1 MQCKDLYTN
10 LASDMFS
17 VPCSQVTPEM
27 RRVAK
32 SRAFAHAYTP
42 KKQASGGTYTAR
54 VSGVTC
60 DGKVRVDA
68 VVDHVEPQ
76 RKVCKHRAL
85 GVAFGMPDIEV
96 TPNPN
101 PANFTKIEEHVL
113 AMYNTGKDDK
123 QRADEYEALLLKAF
137 PGVRECRREFGRPLM
152 ASDFDN
158 ALRAMVNSQVAVRK
172 AVRGRGIPAGSLA
185 SRVTRLAEIAD
196 NAKWRGEQLRRAR
209 TDLEAVS
216 KRLHQATMAVS
227 KLRDVGQAA
236 GLPWGI
242 GFADH
247 DPATRLEALQDAI
260 RGRRFICASH
270 SSKVK
275 AEAADQV
282 AEAKRKARA
291 AVNHAAFAAG
301 MIGLAVGGLLGVIF
315 AG

>member
-32 SRAFAHAYTP
+32 HRALAG
-42 KKQASGGTYTAR
+42 SYTAR
-54 VSGVTC
+54 ISGVQVVDQAC
-60 DGKVRVDA
+60 CKEGKVRVDV

-85 GVAFGMPDIEV
+85 GAAFGMPDIEV

-101 PANFTKIEEHVL
+101 PADFTKIEERVS
-113 AMYNTGKDDK
+113 AMYTSKSDK
-123 QRADEYEALLLKAF
+123 QRADEYEAMLLKAF
-137 PGVRECRREFGRPLM
+137 PHVLHGRRERGRPLM
-152 ASDFDN
+152 ASDFDPS
-158 ALRAMVNSQVAVRK
+158 LRAMRGVQAKILKVL
-172 AVRGRGIPAGSLA
+172 RGRTPIGPLSRRLDKLVELA
-185 SRVTRLAEIAD
+185 D
-196 NAKWRGEQLRRAR
+196 DAKWRGDQLQRVS
-209 TDLEAVS
+209 TDLAAVS
-216 KRLHQATMAVS
+216 KRLYQATMAVG
-227 KLRDVGQAA
+227 KLRDVGQMV
-236 GLPWGI
+236 GLPWNI
-242 GFADH
+242 GFDDH
-247 DPATRLEALQDAI
+247 DPATRLEALQRAI

-301 MIGLAVGGLLGVIF
+301 MIGLVVGGLLGVIF

>member
-32 SRAFAHAYTP
+32 SRAFAHAYAP

-54 VSGVTC
+54 VSGGAC
-60 DGKVRVDA
+60 DGGKVEVRLDNVERVSTCAYVDLEARVAASLVAADA
-68 VVDHVEPQ
+68 
-76 RKVCKHRAL
+76 K
-85 GVAFGMPDIEV
+85 
-96 TPNPN
+96 
-101 PANFTKIEEHVL
+101 
-113 AMYNTGKDDK
+113 
-123 QRADEYEALLLKAF
+123 RADEYEALLLKAF
-137 PGVRECRREFGRPLM
+137 PGVRECRRELGRPLM

-216 KRLHQATMAVS
+216 KRLHQATMAAS
-227 KLRDVGQAA
+227 KLRDVGQMA

-242 GFADH
+242 GFDDH

-275 AEAADQV
+275 AEAANQV